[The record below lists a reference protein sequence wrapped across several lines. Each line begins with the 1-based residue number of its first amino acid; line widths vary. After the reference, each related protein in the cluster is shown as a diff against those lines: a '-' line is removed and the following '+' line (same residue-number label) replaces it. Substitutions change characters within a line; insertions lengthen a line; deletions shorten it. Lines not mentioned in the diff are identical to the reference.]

1 MNRKRTGGEKNDEM
15 REEEGRGGKKS
26 DERTGDDELS
36 EDSVEKNPGGTE
48 FDRHRER
55 EREWWNERGGGG
67 SGIVSVQ
74 GERREKGTIKISA
87 IQSLAGNS
95 RAWHLY
101 Y

>member
-1 MNRKRTGGEKNDEM
+1 M

-55 EREWWNERGGGG
+55 ERMVE
-67 SGIVSVQ
+67 
-74 GERREKGTIKISA
+74 
-87 IQSLAGNS
+87 
-95 RAWHLY
+95 
-101 Y
+101 

>member
-1 MNRKRTGGEKNDEM
+1 MNRKRTGRKKNDEM

-36 EDSVEKNPGGTE
+36 EDSVEKSPGGTE
-48 FDRHRER
+48 FDKHRER

>member
-1 MNRKRTGGEKNDEM
+1 M

-36 EDSVEKNPGGTE
+36 EDSVEKSPGGTE

-55 EREWWNERGGGG
+55 ERMVEWGGGG

>member
-1 MNRKRTGGEKNDEM
+1 MTNARATTSCQRIRLKRI
-15 REEEGRGGKKS
+15 RVGRS
-26 DERTGDDELS
+26 STDI
-36 EDSVEKNPGGTE
+36 
-48 FDRHRER
+48 ER

>member
-1 MNRKRTGGEKNDEM
+1 M
-15 REEEGRGGKKS
+15 REEEGRAREEKEGEGRN
-26 DERTGDDELS
+26 DERTSCQRIRLKT
-36 EDSVEKNPGGTE
+36 VERSST
-48 FDRHRER
+48 DIER
-55 EREWWNERGGGG
+55 IAVKGVVGQG
-67 SGIVSVQ
+67 SCRL

>member
-1 MNRKRTGGEKNDEM
+1 MKGTKKTGRKNDEM
-15 REEEGRGGKKS
+15 REEEEGEGRN
-26 DERTGDDELS
+26 DERTSCQRIRLKRVRS
-36 EDSVEKNPGGTE
+36 KTVERSST
-48 FDRHRER
+48 DIER
-55 EREWWNERGGGG
+55 MAVKGVVGQG
-67 SGIVSVQ
+67 SCRL